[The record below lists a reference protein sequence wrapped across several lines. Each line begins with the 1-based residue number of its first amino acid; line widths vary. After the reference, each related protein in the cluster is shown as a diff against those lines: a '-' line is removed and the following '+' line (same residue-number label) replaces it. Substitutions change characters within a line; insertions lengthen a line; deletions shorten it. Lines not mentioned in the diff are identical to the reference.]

1 MPARIPSV
9 VGIPSKAIGLPRI
22 IFALVVS
29 PAGHLGP
36 KPYHPSPKATNISP
50 DQISAP
56 LLWNIWSV
64 DSYQF
69 VLSSVT
75 HSHLILCDPMD
86 CSTPGFPLH
95 HQLPGIT
102 QMHVHRGGDA
112 IQPSHPL
119 SSPSPPAFTLSQHQ
133 SLFQRV
139 SFSYQVAKV
148 LKFQLQHQSFQ

>member
-75 HSHLILCDPMD
+75 HSYLILCDPMD

-95 HQLPGIT
+95 HQLLELAQT
-102 QMHVHRGGDA
+102 HVHLVHDTVGDA
-112 IQPSHPL
+112 IKPSYPL
-119 SSPSPPAFTLSQHQ
+119 SSPSPPPSIFP
-133 SLFQRV
+133 SLFLGV
-139 SFSYQVAKV
+139 SFFFFFNHLNY
-148 LKFQLQHQSFQ
+148 F